1 MIAGLVTSSI
11 IVPLPVEHGFQTL
24 ITLGISLLG
33 AGLISKAALGIFGNN
48 EGGSM
53 IGNTP
58 VWMI

>member
-1 MIAGLVTSSI
+1 M
-11 IVPLPVEHGFQTL
+11 PLPVEHGFQTL

-58 VWMI
+58 AWMI